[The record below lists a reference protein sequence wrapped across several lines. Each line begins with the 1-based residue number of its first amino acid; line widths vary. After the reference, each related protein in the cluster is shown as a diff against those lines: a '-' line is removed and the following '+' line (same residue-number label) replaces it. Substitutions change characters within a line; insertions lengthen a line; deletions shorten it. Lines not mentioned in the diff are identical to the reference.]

1 MPFGELGSQPGE
13 EGALNLSLNP
23 SPTPALPL
31 SSYPGVGSGEEE
43 GPAMAVGL
51 GVRGGGGGV
60 LGKCSISLDSS
71 EELSIP
77 TPASLIAS
85 LLYTH
90 AIWKLRSQVCPPRC
104 TPSSPSA
111 IS

>member
-1 MPFGELGSQPGE
+1 
-13 EGALNLSLNP
+13 
-23 SPTPALPL
+23 
-31 SSYPGVGSGEEE
+31 
-43 GPAMAVGL
+43 MAVGL
-51 GVRGGGGGV
+51 GGGWGGV
-60 LGKCSISLDSS
+60 GLGKGSISLDSS
-71 EELSIP
+71 EELWIP

-90 AIWKLRSQVCPPRC
+90 TIWKLRGQVCPPRC